1 MSVGWQLLEA
11 LRERFNARLDASV
24 SMGLPTGI
32 ESGDYVGVGV
42 SDPEAAGRPASA
54 FNSSMEWSTSIAP
67 EGPFDEDGEVSLA
80 AVASRSDDELPEA
93 IKSVYAIFNQML
105 AVLRELWSDHDLL
118 GVVGLWDLKPA
129 GVELNTAQLDG
140 QAVAYLLIRWS
151 FQAEV

>member
-11 LRERFNARLDASV
+11 LRERFDARLDASV

-54 FNSSMEWSTSIAP
+54 FTSSLEWAASIAP
-67 EGPFDEDGEVSLA
+67 TGPLSESGEVALA
-80 AVASRSDDELPEA
+80 AVASRSDGELNDA
-93 IKSVYAIFNQML
+93 IEGVWAIYTQMV

-118 GVVGLWDLKPA
+118 GVVGLWDLKPS

-140 QAVAYLLIRWS
+140 QAVAYLLIRFS
-151 FQAEV
+151 FRATI

>member
-11 LRERFNARLDASV
+11 LRERFDARLDASV

-54 FNSSMEWSTSIAP
+54 FTSSLEWAASIAP
-67 EGPFDEDGEVSLA
+67 TGPFSESGEVALA
-80 AVASRSDDELPEA
+80 AVASRSDGELNDA
-93 IKSVYAIFNQML
+93 IEGVWAIYTQMV

-118 GVVGLWDLKPA
+118 GVVGLWDLKPS

-140 QAVAYLLIRWS
+140 QAVAYLLIRFS
-151 FQAEV
+151 FRATI

>member
-11 LRERFNARLDASV
+11 LRELFDARLDASV

-32 ESGDYVGVGV
+32 ESGDYIGVGV
-42 SDPEAAGRPASA
+42 SDPMAAGSPASA
-54 FNSSMEWSTSIAP
+54 FSSSLEWASSIAP
-67 EGPFDEDGEVSLA
+67 TGPFSESGEVALA
-80 AVASRSDDELPEA
+80 AFASRSDDELAEA
-93 IKSVYAIFNQML
+93 VEGVWAIYTQMVG
-105 AVLRELWSDHDLL
+105 VLRESWSDHDLL